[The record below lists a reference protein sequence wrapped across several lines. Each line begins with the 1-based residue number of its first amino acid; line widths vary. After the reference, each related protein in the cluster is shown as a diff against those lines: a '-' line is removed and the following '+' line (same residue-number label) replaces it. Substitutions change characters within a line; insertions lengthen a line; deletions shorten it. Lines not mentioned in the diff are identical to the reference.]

1 MEDELT
7 EGSLVAGRYR
17 LGPMLGEGGMGSV
30 MSATDTETDERVA
43 IKFLRSEVASDAGA
57 ATARGRFLREIRAVT
72 GLKSRHVAKVL
83 SAGELL
89 DGRPFIVMEHLT
101 GKDLAR
107 ILSERLRLP
116 VEEVVEYML
125 QACAGLGEAHAEGI
139 VHRDL
144 KPANIFVAGYDGDP
158 KLREA
163 GGADALPSV
172 KVLDFGVSKI
182 LDPGEEYADSV
193 ITHVTDMLG
202 SPAYMAPEQLLSA
215 RDADVRSD
223 VYSMGAILYRLLTG
237 ELPIKSTSFREH
249 VDAIVRGD
257 VVPPATL
264 APDIPEELSRI
275 VMRCL
280 AKKPESRYQEISQ
293 LARALLPFSG
303 PDGPVSLERIALVK
317 RAPPDVPLADAD
329 AEEKEQRAAPSRS
342 LGGGR
347 LVAFALVLVVLAA
360 AVGAFLASRQ

>member
-1 MEDELT
+1 MGLELT
-7 EGSLVAGRYR
+7 EGDLVSGRYR
-17 LGPMLGEGGMGSV
+17 LGAMLGEGGMGSV
-30 MSATDTETDERVA
+30 MSATDTETGDRVA
-43 IKFLRSEVASDAGA
+43 IKFLRSEVASDAGGS
-57 ATARGRFLREIRAVT
+57 TARGRFLREIRAVT
-72 GLKSRHVAKVL
+72 GLTSRHVAKVI
-83 SAGELL
+83 SAGELP

-125 QACAGLGEAHAEGI
+125 QACAGLGAAHAEGI

-144 KPANIFVAGYDGDP
+144 KPANIFVAGYVGDP
-158 KLREA
+158 RTRTEDDE
-163 GGADALPSV
+163 GPLPIV

-182 LDPGEEYADSV
+182 IDPDEEYADSV

-215 RDADVRSD
+215 KDADVRSD

-237 ELPIKSTSFREH
+237 ELPIKATSFREH

-257 VVPPATL
+257 IVAPIQLVPEL
-264 APDIPEELSRI
+264 PEELSRI
-275 VMRCL
+275 IMRCL
-280 AKKPESRYQEISQ
+280 SKKPDSRYQEVSQ

-303 PDGPVSLERIALVK
+303 PDGPVSLERIELVK
-317 RAPPDVPLADAD
+317 RAPPDVASDGAVQR
-329 AEEKEQRAAPSRS
+329 EERPSPVVS
-342 LGGGR
+342 KKGGVGR
-347 LVAFALVLVVLAA
+347 LVAFAIVLVIIAA
-360 AVGAFLASRQ
+360 GVGAFVASR

>member
-1 MEDELT
+1 MELT
-7 EGSLVAGRYR
+7 EGDLVAGKYR
-17 LGPMLGEGGMGSV
+17 LGGMLGEGGMGSV
-30 MSATDTETDERVA
+30 MSATDTGTGERVA
-43 IKFLRSEVASDAGA
+43 IKFLRSEVASDAGG
-57 ATARGRFLREIRAVT
+57 ATARGRFQREIRAVT
-72 GLKSRHVAKVL
+72 GLKSRHVAKVI
-83 SAGELL
+83 SAGELP

-107 ILSERLRLP
+107 IQSERGRLP

-125 QACAGLGEAHAEGI
+125 QACAGVGAAHAEGI

-158 KLREA
+158 SARRTGDA
-163 GGADALPSV
+163 GAPLPIV

-182 LDPGEEYADSV
+182 IDPDEEYADSV

-237 ELPIKSTSFREH
+237 KLPINSTSFREH

-257 VVPPATL
+257 IIAPIELVPDL
-264 APDIPEELSRI
+264 PEELSRI

-280 AKKPESRYQEISQ
+280 SKKPESRYQEISQ

-303 PDGPVSLERIALVK
+303 PDGPVSLERIELVK
-317 RAPPDVPLADAD
+317 RAPPDVASEGKVAPQKDDRLSAATP
-329 AEEKEQRAAPSRS
+329 QRNSAA
-342 LGGGR
+342 R
-347 LVAFALVLVVLAA
+347 LIVFAIALVVMAA
-360 AVGAFLASRQ
+360 GIGAFLASR

>member
-1 MEDELT
+1 MLEELT
-7 EGSLVAGRYR
+7 EGSLVAGKYR

-30 MSATDTETDERVA
+30 MSATDTETNERVA
-43 IKFLRSEVASDAGA
+43 IKFLRAEVASDGGG
-57 ATARGRFLREIRAVT
+57 ATARGRFMREIRAVT
-72 GLKSRHVAKVL
+72 GLESRHVAKVT
-83 SAGELL
+83 SAGELR

-107 ILSERLRLP
+107 ILSERSRLP
-116 VEEVVEYML
+116 VEEVVEYTL
-125 QACAGLGEAHAEGI
+125 QACAGLGAAHAEGI

-144 KPANIFVAGYDGDP
+144 KPANVFVAGYDGDP
-158 KLREA
+158 KLRKPA
-163 GGADALPSV
+163 ADAEDAPLPIV

-182 LDPGEEYADSV
+182 IDPDEEYADSV

-237 ELPIKSTSFREH
+237 ELPIKAMSFREH

-257 VVPPATL
+257 FPAPIDLVPDL
-264 APDIPEELSRI
+264 PEDLSRI

-280 AKKPESRYQEISQ
+280 SKKPESRYQEISQ

-317 RAPPDVPLADAD
+317 RAPPDVPSEDKLTVVK
-329 AEEKEQRAAPSRS
+329 EERPAPK
-342 LGGGR
+342 GVGR
-347 LVAFALVLVVLAA
+347 LIVFAIVLVLLAA
-360 AVGAFLASRQ
+360 GMGAFLASR